1 MKVVILAGGKGT
13 RAYPYTQT
21 TPKAM
26 MPIGGQPIIMHVMQI
41 FAEQGYRDFVLS
53 LGWRKEVIFD
63 YFDGLKLSWNVELI
77 DTGAETDTGGRI
89 EKCKHLLGETF
100 IATYAD
106 GLCDVRLDR
115 LVDFHR
121 RQGGLATVTST
132 PLRSQYGT
140 VVTDDDGRI
149 TEFAEKP
156 ILREHWINSGFIVF
170 DKAVFKHWPGTNLEQ
185 HILPQLARENRIFAY
200 KHDGFFKSMDTHK
213 DQLELEQMCQVG
225 NMPWKTSTR
234 LAA

>member
-13 RAYPYTQT
+13 RAYPYTET

-26 MPIGGQPIIMHVMQI
+26 MPIGGEPIIVHVMRI
-41 FAEQGYRDFVLS
+41 FAEQGYQDFVLS

-63 YFDGLKLSWNVELI
+63 YFDGIKSTWNVELI
-77 DTGAETDTGGRI
+77 DTGVETDTGGRI
-89 EKCKHLLGETF
+89 EQCKHLLGDTF

-106 GLCDVRLDR
+106 GLCDVRLDK
-115 LVDFHR
+115 LVEFHH
-121 RQGGLATVTST
+121 RQRGLATVTST

-149 TEFAEKP
+149 TEFTEKP
-156 ILREHWINSGFIVF
+156 LLREHWINSGFIVF
-170 DKAVFKHWPGTNLEQ
+170 DKSVFRHWRGTNLEQ

-225 NMPWKTSTR
+225 TMPWKTVGRT
-234 LAA
+234 AA